1 MPTILD
7 TRNGLGYTVQ
17 YTIQY
22 EHQRQVGSTDSVPNF
37 IFFSKVPWLIK
48 KTTYNYIA
56 EASFWEKKLKDVVS
70 TYRNY
75 ANTQTGKVIE
85 SVNAGSKLVID
96 SQLHYAGSYTETD
109 YFSQPSGLSLPYNV
123 FESSSGSISPQGYW
137 DGSPANGAAMFST
150 KFYSETG
157 TKTYT
162 DSEPKETVGGRST
175 IAGVSGFV
183 TSINM
188 SNPRRINN
196 ILVYDI
202 STTVTGDIAQTY
214 DP

>member
-22 EHQRQVGSTDSVPNF
+22 EHQRQVGSIDSIPNY

-56 EASFWEKKLKDVVS
+56 EASFWEEKLVEVET
-70 TYRNY
+70 TYKNY

-85 SVNAGSKLVID
+85 SVNAGSKLVIK
-96 SQLHYAGSYTETD
+96 SKIHYAGSYTETD
-109 YFSQPSGLSLPYNV
+109 YFSQPTSLLLPYNV

-137 DGSPANGAAMFST
+137 DGSPADGSVMFST
-150 KFYSETG
+150 EFYSETG

-162 DSEPKETVGGRST
+162 DSEPKETIGSRTTV
-175 IAGVSGFV
+175 AGVNGFV
-183 TSINM
+183 TSVNL
-188 SNPRRINN
+188 SNPRRINGT
-196 ILVYDI
+196 IVYDI
-202 STTVTGDIAQTY
+202 STTVTGDKAQTY
-214 DP
+214 AL